1 MRHHRYTIIPT
12 ASRHFAAAST
22 RPLIAVLL
30 LACGALTLQA
40 STPVDHPHTEHDT
53 THHHKNH
60 IALFIGATQA
70 EEHHGERND
79 PHFTLGID
87 YERRLSTLFGLG
99 LLADG
104 VIGGKRDYLV
114 GVPLFLHASEH
125 IILQLAPAWHKV
137 EEGNHSGAVLRTGI
151 IWSIP
156 VGTGTLSPS
165 LFYDIAE
172 SDNIFV
178 FGLSIGKGW

>member
-1 MRHHRYTIIPT
+1 MSPHLRN
-12 ASRHFAAAST
+12 SRVLATLF
-22 RPLIAVLL
+22 IALGVLP
-30 LACGALTLQA
+30 LQA
-40 STPVDHPHTEHDT
+40 STHTAEPHHDDDVA
-53 THHHKNH
+53 HHHKNH
-60 IALFIGATQA
+60 IAIFIGATQA

-125 IILQLAPAWHKV
+125 IVLQLAPAWHKV
-137 EEGNHSGAVLRTGI
+137 EEGNHSGAVLRSGI

-172 SDNIFV
+172 SDNIWV